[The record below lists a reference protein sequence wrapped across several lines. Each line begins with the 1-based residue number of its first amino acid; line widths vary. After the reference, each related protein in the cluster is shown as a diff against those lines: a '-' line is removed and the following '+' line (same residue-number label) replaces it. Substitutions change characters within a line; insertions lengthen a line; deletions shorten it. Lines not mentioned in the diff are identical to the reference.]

1 MGRQM
6 DKWQGWEVDFPNFP
20 LFEQWYCDWL
30 ISEKKTHGAE
40 YPTKDIPETPQLK
53 NDMNTPEAPRSL
65 IRCLG
70 EARTRDSVVIPTEL
84 RDILKTGLWTLH
96 RIFRVWDIC
105 WLRVWSEVVFR
116 NTFYI
121 SLEGSR
127 DHACPIWYVWNS
139 PEGTTVWVTL
149 RKVCTHMSV
158 GSKYLPK
165 DLLHQEETFLLLNIQ
180 ALGGSPALSRLLS
193 QVYPTCSHWRQNVY
207 QKIIPTLMISA
218 NNVSR
223 MVSHAIPS
231 LDSVWPQKLLLFHT
245 VISDLEI
252 NT

>member
-1 MGRQM
+1 MTRVGS
-6 DKWQGWEVDFPNFP
+6 WFPQLPLVWIMVLWLANFRK
-20 LFEQWYCDWL
+20 
-30 ISEKKTHGAE
+30 KKTHGAE

-127 DHACPIWYVWNS
+127 DHACPYGMYEIVLKGPLSGWHWGKFAFIWVLGPNTY
-139 PEGTTVWVTL
+139 PRTCYT
-149 RKVCTHMSV
+149 RKKPFC
-158 GSKYLPK
+158 
-165 DLLHQEETFLLLNIQ
+165 
-180 ALGGSPALSRLLS
+180 
-193 QVYPTCSHWRQNVY
+193 C
-207 QKIIPTLMISA
+207 
-218 NNVSR
+218 
-223 MVSHAIPS
+223 
-231 LDSVWPQKLLLFHT
+231 
-245 VISDLEI
+245 
-252 NT
+252 

>member
-1 MGRQM
+1 
-6 DKWQGWEVDFPNFP
+6 
-20 LFEQWYCDWL
+20 
-30 ISEKKTHGAE
+30 
-40 YPTKDIPETPQLK
+40 
-53 NDMNTPEAPRSL
+53 
-65 IRCLG
+65 
-70 EARTRDSVVIPTEL
+70 
-84 RDILKTGLWTLH
+84 
-96 RIFRVWDIC
+96 
-105 WLRVWSEVVFR
+105 
-116 NTFYI
+116 
-121 SLEGSR
+121 
-127 DHACPIWYVWNS
+127 
-139 PEGTTVWVTL
+139 
-149 RKVCTHMSV
+149 MSV

-180 ALGGSPALSRLLS
+180 ALGGSRLLS

-252 NT
+252 YTQPMPAPRNAKTIIATAQLRKKRKKKLLRPPKNFCLYVWVIPVDIFHVLS